1 MLGRLQALRCLLVL
15 DNLETLLQ
23 EGDHEGN
30 YLPGYEGYG
39 RLIKRL
45 GESAHASCV
54 LLTSREK
61 PREIEALEGSRSPV
75 RTLRLTGLDESA
87 ARELLADK
95 GLVGTADDW
104 RQLVTT
110 YAGNLA
116 GK

>member
-1 MLGRLQALRCLLVL
+1 VL

-104 RQLVTT
+104 RQLITT